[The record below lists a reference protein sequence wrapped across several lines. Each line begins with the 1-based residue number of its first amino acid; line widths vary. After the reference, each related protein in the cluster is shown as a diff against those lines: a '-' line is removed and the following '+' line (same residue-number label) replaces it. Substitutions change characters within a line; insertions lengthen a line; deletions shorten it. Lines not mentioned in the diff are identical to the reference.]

1 MKLLK
6 NRKIAILITVVLVV
20 AASLFAVGRSLN
32 RLAREVEA
40 MFYDGVYLEDE
51 GYTQPGIEAHL
62 ERRWNSSLGFAVLM
76 EVFPEAENE
85 ARALLSARN
94 TLLSAK
100 GISDKFAAN
109 EAMQRAYAELSAVA
123 DRLELSEQDKA
134 DIADYSSSF
143 YGAQTAIL
151 GSRYNHMAEAF
162 MKDASFFA
170 HLLRPFAFVS
180 PPQRFAPP

>member
-20 AASLFAVGRSLN
+20 AATLFAVGRSLN

-40 MFYDGVYLEDE
+40 MFSDGVYLEDE
-51 GYTQPGIEAHL
+51 GNPQLGIEAHL
-62 ERRWNSSLGFAVLM
+62 NNRLNSAQNFAVLM

-85 ARALLSARN
+85 AQALWSASK
-94 TLLSAK
+94 TLLLAES
-100 GISDKFAAN
+100 ISDKFVAN
-109 EAMQRAYAELSAVA
+109 EALQQAFTELLAVA
-123 DRLELSEQDKA
+123 DKMEFSGRDKT
-134 DIADYSSSF
+134 DIADDSSSF

-151 GSRYNHMAEAF
+151 GSRYNYMAETF